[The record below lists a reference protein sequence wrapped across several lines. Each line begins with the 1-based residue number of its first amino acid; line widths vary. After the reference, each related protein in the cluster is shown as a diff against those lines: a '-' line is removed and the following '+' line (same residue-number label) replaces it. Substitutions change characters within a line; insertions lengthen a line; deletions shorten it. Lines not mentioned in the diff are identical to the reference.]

1 MDLHPTLVMID
12 TFHVRLP
19 SPGSQRGDTLV
30 EVLISAFLVGL
41 IVVGTF
47 SGLNSS
53 SRATAL
59 QRSRSQA
66 DALAEQDED
75 RLRSEPIN
83 LLAAL
88 GSHPQITTTTV
99 GNTRFTIES
108 SATYIADST
117 ATESCS
123 SSSPQANYLQ
133 TTSKVTWNGA
143 GKPVE
148 ENGVISPPPGSNL
161 IVQVTES
168 GSPVQSATVT
178 AVGPAPETTSHTLE
192 TSSRGCAIIAL
203 PSGGEYSINA
213 HKVGYVDQNGYENT
227 DEDETVTQKVYIAAE
242 NTAKE
247 GYYLG
252 RTGALEV
259 NFSGGTEG
267 QGETFVLFNSGMTT
281 FNRFP
286 KHASSYA
293 VLGTEGAYASTV
305 TTNGFYP
312 FTTDYTIYA
321 GTCEADKPPT
331 LGSENEVLIPPGG
344 TGHASLLLPSL
355 RLKVYSGANSSS
367 SLVNEA
373 SGSVTDTGCGVKR
386 AFVTNASGATE
397 HPALPYGT
405 YNLCVTAKVG
415 SPAKQRRFEKKE
427 IHITTASGASENVYL
442 GSAPE
447 SSTPC

>member
-12 TFHVRLP
+12 TFSSRL
-19 SPGSQRGDTLV
+19 SAVASQRGDTLI

-66 DALAEQDED
+66 DALAEQDEE

-83 LLAAL
+83 MLAAL

-99 GNTRFTIES
+99 GNTKFTIES
-108 SATYIADST
+108 TATYIADST

-133 TTSKVTWNGA
+133 TTSKVTWLGS

-168 GSPVQSATVT
+168 GVPVQGATVT
-178 AVGPAPETTSHTLE
+178 AVGPAPEATSHTLE

-213 HKVGYVDQNGYENT
+213 HKVGYVDPNGYENT
-227 DEDETVTQKVYIAAE
+227 DEDETDTQKVYIAAE

-252 RTGALEV
+252 HTGALEV

-267 QGETFVLFNSGMTT
+267 EGETFVLFNSGTT

-286 KHASSYA
+286 KHSSSYA
-293 VLGTEGAYASTV
+293 VLGTEGTYVPTV
-305 TTNGFYP
+305 TTSGFYP

-331 LGSENEVLIPPGG
+331 IGSENEVLIPPGG
-344 TGHASLLLPSL
+344 TGHASLLLPHL
-355 RLKVYSGANSSS
+355 RLKVYSGTTSNRNSS
-367 SLVNEA
+367 A
-373 SGSVTDTGCGVKR
+373 
-386 AFVTNASGATE
+386 E
-397 HPALPYGT
+397 HPAASPTPGRQALVRYERGRRDGT
-405 YNLCVTAKVG
+405 PRAPIRHLQPLCHG
-415 SPAKQRRFEKKE
+415 E
-427 IHITTASGASENVYL
+427 SGLAGEA
-442 GSAPE
+442 APL
-447 SSTPC
+447 

>member
-19 SPGSQRGDTLV
+19 NLDSQRGDTLI

-53 SRATAL
+53 THATAL
-59 QRSRSQA
+59 QRARSQA

-75 RLRSEPIN
+75 RLRSEPVN
-83 LLAAL
+83 MLAAL
-88 GSHPQITTTTV
+88 GSHPQTSTATV
-99 GNTRFTIES
+99 GNTKFTIES
-108 SATYIADST
+108 TATYIADST

-123 SSSPQANYLQ
+123 SSTAEANYLQ
-133 TTSKVTWNGA
+133 TTSKVTWLGS
-143 GKPVE
+143 GKAVE
-148 ENGVISPPPGSNL
+148 ETGVISPPPGSNL

-168 GSPVQSATVT
+168 GTPVQGATVT
-178 AVGPAPETTSHTLE
+178 ATGPAPETTSHMLE
-192 TSSRGCAIIAL
+192 TSSRGCAVIAL
-203 PSGGEYSINA
+203 PSGGEYAINA
-213 HKVGYVDQNGYENT
+213 HKFGYVDPNGYENT
-227 DEDETVTQKVYIAAE
+227 AEDETVTQKVYIAAE

-252 RTGALEV
+252 RAGKLELS
-259 NFSGGTEG
+259 FSGGTEG
-267 QGETFVLFNSGMTT
+267 EGETFVLFNSGMTT

-286 KHASSYA
+286 KHSSSYA
-293 VLGTEGAYASTV
+293 ILGTEGTYASSV
-305 TTNGFYP
+305 TTTGLYP
-312 FTTDYTIYA
+312 FTTDYTVYA

-331 LGSENEVLIPPGG
+331 LGSENEVLIPPAG
-344 TGHASLLLPSL
+344 TGHASLLLPRL
-355 RLKVYSGANSSS
+355 KLKVYSGTNSSS
-367 SLVNEA
+367 ALLSGA

-386 AFVTNASGATE
+386 SFATNAAGAME

-415 SPAKQRRFEKKE
+415 SPAKQRRYEKKE
-427 IHITTASGASENVYL
+427 VHITNASGVEETVYL
-442 GSAPE
+442 GSAEE